1 VDEPLFNSAA
11 YFDQPLIDSYG
22 LREYDA
28 RWVIEP
34 LSPDDR
40 SVQLNYYGARQ
51 LGNALGRF
59 LRAETGGEIPVVVGH
74 DFRKYSENVKNAVV
88 VGLLSAGVEVY
99 DIGLATSPMAYFS
112 QYALSVPGVAMVTAS
127 HNPNGWTGL
136 KMGDGLSKTF
146 TPTEMVR
153 FKEFLASEEPFEPA
167 LAAGPYHLVDGIRER
182 YLQDLHDSWAP
193 RLEGLPRLR
202 IALET
207 GNGTAGLVAPDLFRS
222 LGFDVVEGH
231 TRPDW
236 DFPHFNPNPES
247 IAFLRAVEALVSE
260 SGADVGLCLDGDAD
274 RLGVVDDRAR
284 LVFADRLGLLIAR
297 RLEQETGARKFVVDV
312 KSTSLFEGVL
322 DSEVVWVPTGHSYV
336 KSALAETGAT
346 AGFERSGH
354 FFFAEPFGRGYDDA
368 CLAGLAL
375 AWVICEAKRDGR
387 TLSDLL
393 NELPPSHQ
401 SPNRQP
407 AVPEAQKYEIVA
419 RVAEAIDR
427 QVEKDGTFAGKPVAR
442 IVRVNGTRVEYDDG
456 TWLLVRASS
465 NTPNLVIVAESFDD
479 NGQTLRSIDAA
490 VRGILEQIPGVGD
503 FEPLYA

>member
-1 VDEPLFNSAA
+1 VNEPLFDSAA
-11 YFDQPLIDSYG
+11 YFTEPLIDPYG

-34 LSPDDR
+34 LSAEDR
-40 SVQLNYYGARQ
+40 NVQLNYYGARQ

-59 LRAETGGEIPVVVGH
+59 LRVESGGEISIVVGH

-88 VGLLSAGVEVY
+88 VGLLSAGLEVY
-99 DIGLATSPMAYFS
+99 DIGLATSPMAYFA
-112 QYALSVPGVAMVTAS
+112 QYAHSVPAVAMVTAS

-136 KMGDGLSKTF
+136 KMGDGLSQTF
-146 TPTEMVR
+146 TPVEMAR
-153 FKEFLASEEPFEPA
+153 FKSFLASEEPFESAPA
-167 LAAGPYHLVDGIRER
+167 CGPYHLIHDVRDS
-182 YLQDLHDSWAP
+182 YLQDLHDSWAQ

-202 IALET
+202 IAVET
-207 GNGTAGLVAPDLFRS
+207 GNGTAGIVAPDLLRS

-236 DFPHFNPNPES
+236 NFPHFNPNPES

-297 RLEQETGARKFVVDV
+297 RLEQESGTHKFVVDV
-312 KSTSLFEGVL
+312 KSTSLFDTVL
-322 DSEVVWVPTGHSYV
+322 ESEVVWVPTGHSYV
-336 KSALAETGAT
+336 KSALAETGST

-354 FFFAEPFGRGYDDA
+354 YFFAEPFGRGYDDG
-368 CLAGLAL
+368 CVAGLAL
-375 AWVICEAKRDGR
+375 AWVLCEAKRDGR
-387 TLSDLL
+387 ALSDLL

-407 AVPEAQKYEIVA
+407 TVPEAQKYQIVE
-419 RVAEAIDR
+419 RVAQEIER
-427 QVEKDGTFAGKPVAR
+427 QVEEDGTFADKPVAR
-442 IVRVNGTRVEYDDG
+442 IVKVNGTRVEYDDG

-479 NGQTLRSIDAA
+479 DGQTLRSLDAA
-490 VRGILEQIPGVGD
+490 VRGILEQIPEVGE
-503 FEPLYA
+503 FEPLYD